1 MGLFLLAAFIG
12 IPILEIVV
20 FIEAGDRFGLWPTLA
35 AIVVTAVIGATLVR
49 IQGFG
54 VLMRT
59 RQTLDA
65 GILPMAEAFDGL
77 CLLLAGAFLLT
88 PGFITDAMG
97 FLLLVPPF
105 RVALRRWI
113 GRHLAASGRIV
124 VQTTGRPSADDPDG
138 VVIDAEFEEVD
149 TPPRRRGEE
158 GGQERG
164 QNGGFGDRR
173 LGKRPEDERDRPPG
187 GGPARKH

>member
-65 GILPMAEAFDGL
+65 GIVPMAEAFDGL
-77 CLLLAGAFLLT
+77 CLLLAGALLLT
-88 PGFITDAMG
+88 PGFITDTMG

-113 GRHLAASGRIV
+113 GRYLVASGRIV
-124 VQTTGRPSADDPDG
+124 VQTSGRPTANDPGG
-138 VVIDAEFEEVD
+138 VVIDAEYEEVD
-149 TPPRRRGEE
+149 TPPRKRGQEDGQA
-158 GGQERG
+158 GGQDG
-164 QNGGFGDRR
+164 DTGDRR
-173 LGKRPEDERDRPPG
+173 LGKRPADERDRPPD
-187 GGPARKH
+187 GGPTRRT